1 MGTSLGGFDHLGV
14 DGHLLRLFVTVYEEG
29 SVSAAARRLD
39 MAQSAVSHAL
49 NRLRRLVGDPL
60 FVKSGRRIVATQHAE
75 RLVPQARLLMDGLK
89 ALTAGHGF
97 DPTQGRLSWTVA
109 ANDFQRDLLLP
120 RFYARVAGQLADF
133 RLQVVPAGRP
143 TNEMLREA
151 RCDLL
156 ISPTPPEGLDI
167 IQKRLFDD
175 RYVCVFD
182 GARRAAPASAAAFL
196 AGRHLTVVHPS
207 ADPLNFDKALEGL
220 GIHRDVVVS
229 VANFSGLAPFL
240 RGTDL
245 LACIPGRLHA
255 LELADF
261 QTAPLPLDLL
271 AAAPPGTDVL
281 RMYMAWHLR
290 GQHDPA
296 QAWLRGQLE
305 VVAREMED
313 GV

>member
-1 MGTSLGGFDHLGV
+1 MGTALGILDHLAV

-75 RLVPQARLLMDGLK
+75 RLVPQARAIMDGLK
-89 ALTAGHGF
+89 ALTAGDGF
-97 DPTQGRLSWTVA
+97 DPAQARLSWTVA

-120 RFYARVAGQLADF
+120 RLYARVAARVADF
-133 RLQVVPAGRP
+133 RLQIVPSGRP
-143 TNEMLREA
+143 TSEMLREA

-156 ISPTPPEGLDI
+156 ISPAPPEGLDI

-182 GARRAAPASAAAFL
+182 GTRRAGPGSAADFL

-220 GIHRDVVVS
+220 GIRRDVVVS

-245 LACIPGRLHA
+245 MACVPGRLHA

-261 QTAPLPLDLL
+261 QAAPLPPDLL
-271 AAAPPGTDVL
+271 ATAPPGTDAL

-290 GQHDPA
+290 AQHDPA
-296 QAWLRGQLE
+296 QAWLRAQLE
-305 VVAREMED
+305 AVARETAD
-313 GV
+313 NG